1 MVRFTRSLQ
10 RMTEEEGN
18 MDTLI
23 AILIVLTNT
32 AQFDSSH
39 ATGVWLEE
47 FATPYKIFTE
57 HHVNVTVAS
66 PLGGVVPIDP
76 RSLNDETQEKFADE
90 IELLKNTES
99 LADIDV
105 NGYDAIFFPGGHG
118 TMFDL
123 PGNELVQKA
132 ITQMYESGKVVSAV
146 CHGPAAFVD
155 VKLSDGKYLVD
166 GKKVAAFTN
175 SEEKAAKL
183 DKYMPFLLQSKL
195 EEQGA
200 TVKTAENYQPQV
212 VFDGKL
218 ITGQNP
224 ASSENVARGVLETLG
239 FPPDRG
245 KRVRPA
251 KYKIDQ

>member
-1 MVRFTRSLQ
+1 M
-10 RMTEEEGN
+10 
-18 MDTLI
+18 
-23 AILIVLTNT
+23 
-32 AQFDSSH
+32 
-39 ATGVWLEE
+39 
-47 FATPYKIFTE
+47 
-57 HHVNVTVAS
+57 
-66 PLGGVVPIDP
+66 
-76 RSLNDETQEKFADE
+76 
-90 IELLKNTES
+90 
-99 LADIDV
+99 
-105 NGYDAIFFPGGHG
+105 
-118 TMFDL
+118 
-123 PGNELVQKA
+123 QKA

-251 KYKIDQ
+251 NYKIDQ